1 MVFGL
6 GIWLIWTQSRSK
18 EVELESRQIIE
29 MKSET
34 IAVASDH
41 AGFAFKEKVK
51 DVLEGMGYAVLDLG
65 THSEQSVDYPDF
77 ADALAHALESGSVRR
92 GVAVCGTGTG
102 IALAANRHRNVRAAV
117 CHSATEARLARQH
130 NDANVIAFGARTMGM
145 ETSMDCLKTFLE
157 TEFEGGRHVQRVAK
171 YS

>member
-1 MVFGL
+1 ML
-6 GIWLIWTQSRSK
+6 GQVIK
-18 EVELESRQIIE
+18 

-41 AGFAFKEKVK
+41 AGFVFKEKVK
-51 DVLEGMGYAVLDLG
+51 DVLEGMGYSVLDLG

-77 ADALAHALESGSVRR
+77 ADALAHALESGSAKR

-102 IALAANRHRNVRAAV
+102 IALAANRHRSVRAAV
-117 CHSATEARLARQH
+117 CHSTTEARFARQH
-130 NDANVIAFGARTMGM
+130 NDANVIAFGARTMGI
-145 ETSMDCLKTFLE
+145 ETSIDCLKTFLE
-157 TEFEGGRHVQRVAK
+157 TEFEGGRHIQRVAK